1 MILWLIAAAA
11 RQADAPS
18 PPLPPLH
25 GGPAPMTC
33 PVGGE
38 AFAPYRATHY
48 STYGQRP
55 DGRPYSYMPMP
66 LPIPEC
72 PTNKLVVFDDFTP
85 AEVETL
91 AALIAAPDYA
101 ALVERENAYY
111 RGYWLAGRLQRPA
124 RTVLGLL
131 NAAIWAEAPG
141 RGEPGRGDPARAA
154 RYREALVREVDRLPA
169 DTAAEDRLWLQARA
183 TNALRELGRF
193 EEAEEM
199 RVRTHAF
206 ASTMSDSAGK
216 TYLDRLAPVIAR
228 RDASVEPL
236 DMVPELEAGRVCM
249 DEPGLSDFDR
259 SVCARP
265 EIVKSIRIHRGVAA
279 KLPPRPPASR

>member
-1 MILWLIAAAA
+1 MIFALFAAAA
-11 RQADAPS
+11 GQTGAP

-38 AFAPYRATHY
+38 SFSPYRATHY

-91 AALIAAPDYA
+91 AGLIAGSDYA
-101 ALVERENAYY
+101 ALVQRENAYY
-111 RGYWLAGRLQRPA
+111 RGFWLAGRLQRPA
-124 RTVLGLL
+124 GTRLGLL

-141 RGEPGRGDPARAA
+141 RGDPARGDPARAA
-154 RYREALVREVDRLPA
+154 RYRETLVREVERLSH
-169 DTAAEDRLWLQARA
+169 DEAAEDRLWLQVRA

-193 EEAEEM
+193 EAAERM
-199 RVRTHAF
+199 RIGTRALAATI
-206 ASTMSDSAGK
+206 SDAAG
-216 TYLDRLAPVIAR
+216 TTVLDRLAPVIAR

-236 DMVPELEAGRVCM
+236 DMIPEIEAARICIDGA
-249 DEPGLSDFDR
+249 GLTDFDR
-259 SVCARP
+259 SICARP
-265 EIVKSIRIHRGVAA
+265 EVQTSMRTYRGISEKVT
-279 KLPPRPPASR
+279 PNPPASH